1 LHLNIGGGERRRRS
15 GELREL
21 AQSVRD
27 LITDE
32 TAPDAVAAYEE
43 YAADI
48 DRQEDDARKRE
59 DDRSDKR
66 FKEA

>member
-1 LHLNIGGGERRRRS
+1 M
-15 GELREL
+15 
-21 AQSVRD
+21 RD